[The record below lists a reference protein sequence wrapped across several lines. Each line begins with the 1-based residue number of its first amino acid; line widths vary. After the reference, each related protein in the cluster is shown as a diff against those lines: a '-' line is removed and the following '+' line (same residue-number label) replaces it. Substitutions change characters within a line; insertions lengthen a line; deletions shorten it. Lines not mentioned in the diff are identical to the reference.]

1 MRGGELAAAT
11 SAYTTAVRYAAGY
24 GGDFE
29 RARDGRS
36 ATSPPRA
43 TAVGALRR
51 RRVGAAARGARLAA
65 APVLPGAEHMRDAR
79 ATGGR
84 LARALHE
91 LRAHG
96 ARGREAERGGAAG
109 GGAVDGGGGGDCYVT
124 HVSRADIIQGLLGHH
139 AMRASAGSHL
149 GGGLII
155 AGSSDEQA
163 QPFIDELV
171 RMASFPVLRS
181 NLSMTETLAA
191 IKDLRPKMQADDNER
206 VRQVI
211 ELYSPH
217 LQDATER
224 LVEGR

>member
-1 MRGGELAAAT
+1 M
-11 SAYTTAVRYAAGY
+11 
-24 GGDFE
+24 
-29 RARDGRS
+29 
-36 ATSPPRA
+36 P
-43 TAVGALRR
+43 
-51 RRVGAAARGARLAA
+51 
-65 APVLPGAEHMRDAR
+65 APE
-79 ATGGR
+79 
-84 LARALHE
+84 
-91 LRAHG
+91 
-96 ARGREAERGGAAG
+96 
-109 GGAVDGGGGGDCYVT
+109 
-124 HVSRADIIQGLLGHH
+124 
-139 AMRASAGSHL
+139 AGSHF